1 VKVGDLVG
9 VHRTNRRDGTTAI
22 VTGISPPT
30 LMFPRE
36 LVTVT
41 FADGEVL
48 EDLPSGWVEVLNES
62 R

>member
-1 VKVGDLVG
+1 MKIGDLVS

-22 VTGISPPT
+22 VTGISSAT

-48 EDLPSGWVEVLNES
+48 EDLPSGWVKVINES